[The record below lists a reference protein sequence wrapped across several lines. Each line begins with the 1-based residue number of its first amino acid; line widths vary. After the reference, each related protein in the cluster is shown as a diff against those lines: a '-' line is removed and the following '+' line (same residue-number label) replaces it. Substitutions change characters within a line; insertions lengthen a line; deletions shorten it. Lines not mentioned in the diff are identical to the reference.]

1 MKSELVWRGK
11 QQIFSVV
18 NANFAMVAI
27 ELKLFVF
34 RPVRNQSC
42 VERSRK
48 GMRWTDGIRH
58 GCKAMRWP
66 RRSWFVAPNVRV
78 SLGIF
83 GLVGPVNFGHVA
95 VRLLRRKSKAS
106 KT

>member
-83 GLVGPVNFGHVA
+83 GLVGGT
-95 VRLLRRKSKAS
+95 RKFWSCGR
-106 KT
+106 